1 MPTRSVAA
9 SQRDHLG
16 AVSAKPRSR
25 RGVSG
30 VDEERVT
37 EVTGRIPDEPDTA
50 IRAARSAP

>member
-9 SQRDHLG
+9 SRPDHPA
-16 AVSAKPRSR
+16 AVSARPRSR

-37 EVTGRIPDEPDTA
+37 EVTGRVPDEPNAA